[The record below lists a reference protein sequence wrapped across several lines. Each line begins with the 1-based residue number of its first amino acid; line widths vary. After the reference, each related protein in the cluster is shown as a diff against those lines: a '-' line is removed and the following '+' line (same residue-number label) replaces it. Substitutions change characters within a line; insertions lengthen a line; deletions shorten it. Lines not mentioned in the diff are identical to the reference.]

1 MQRCRRLPADMALV
15 RSSDG
20 GEPDRAAG
28 TALTIQIVANQ
39 QSDALRQ
46 QQRRV

>member
-1 MQRCRRLPADMALV
+1 MQRCPRLLADMTLV
-15 RSSDG
+15 RSSGG
-20 GEPDRAAG
+20 GERDRAAG
-28 TALTIQIVANQ
+28 TAPTIQIVANQ